1 MDIGDKTITV
11 TYRTIVIVMLFVIG
25 IVSAAVLGYFRLD
38 AKADEAVKK
47 AEVTSGKLS
56 ETANTLDLMQ
66 CDVRQLKNF
75 MIYGIRPNQYDRCGK

>member
-25 IVSAAVLGYFRLD
+25 IVSAAVFGYFRLD

>member
-11 TYRTIVIVMLFVIG
+11 TYRTAIIVILFVIG

-47 AEVTSGKLS
+47 AELTSGKLN
-56 ETANTLDLMQ
+56 ETSNTLELMQ

-75 MIYGIRPNQYDRCGK
+75 MIYNIRPNQYDRCGK